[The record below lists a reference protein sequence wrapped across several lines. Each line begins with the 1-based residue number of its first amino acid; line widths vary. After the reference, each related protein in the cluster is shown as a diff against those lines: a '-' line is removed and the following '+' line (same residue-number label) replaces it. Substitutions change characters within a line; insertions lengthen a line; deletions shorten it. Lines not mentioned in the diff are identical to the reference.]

1 MSAPEALKEWL
12 KANGAKF
19 DKVDW
24 PSTAT
29 VSGERGAVATG
40 DIGTNE
46 VILSIPANL
55 LMAPP
60 AARASALGEILEN
73 DNSKD
78 GKLLRGD
85 MDGEACLSWTNQ
97 TTFARISHTLAHIC
111 THARA
116 HTHIQSCCSSCT
128 SAGAVPTHSGI
139 HSSAT
144 CPTRPTSA
152 TGRMYVC
159 GCVRVPA
166 CVRARVDMLH
176 VHAWCYSTHAH
187 AARTRTRNHT

>member
-19 DKVDW
+19 DKVAW

-46 VILSIPANL
+46 VIMSIPANL

-85 MDGEACLSWTNQ
+85 MDGA
-97 TTFARISHTLAHIC
+97 ARVYVWVC
-111 THARA
+111 VRVHARA
-116 HTHIQSCCSSCT
+116 RAWVREGVLCC
-128 SAGAVPTHSGI
+128 
-139 HSSAT
+139 
-144 CPTRPTSA
+144 
-152 TGRMYVC
+152 
-159 GCVRVPA
+159 A
-166 CVRARVDMLH
+166 CAHVRARACVFRSGLGLGVEGDRARPDATPASL
-176 VHAWCYSTHAH
+176 STRPLLPGKTCSRVPRLREYPTLEMAS
-187 AARTRTRNHT
+187 